1 MAKFSKEFLIWR
13 MIPGQQYHVFN
24 HANGNENLFI
34 EERNYPFFLEKLSK
48 HILPVCRLFCYCLMP
63 NHFHLILQ
71 VRYEEELQRI
81 WQKSDTSIR
90 LTQKQ
95 LELKTSKSFA
105 NLFSSYTQSFNKV
118 YNRMGSLFIPSM
130 KVEEITDD
138 NHFCKAIH
146 YCHANPVH
154 HGFVKKIA
162 DWPNSSYKI
171 FLSKSPTK
179 LEREYVL
186 DMFGGLQAFIKYHD
200 QPIDL
205 KQKFIE

>member
-1 MAKFSKEFLIWR
+1 
-13 MIPGQQYHVFN
+13 MIPGKDYHLFN
-24 HANGNENLFI
+24 HANGRENIFI
-34 EERNYPFFLEKLSK
+34 EERNYAFFLEKLSK
-48 HILPVCRLFCYCLMP
+48 HILPACKLFSYCLMP
-63 NHFHLILQ
+63 NHFHLVLQ
-71 VRYEEELQRI
+71 VRHEEELQKV
-81 WQKSDTSIR
+81 WQKPGSQTILS
-90 LTQKQ
+90 QKQ
-95 LELKTSKSFA
+95 LELKISKSFA

-130 KVEEITDD
+130 KMEEITDE

-146 YCHANPVH
+146 YTHANPVH
-154 HGFVKKIA
+154 HGFVKRIE

-186 DMFGGLQAFIKYHD
+186 DMFGGLDAFIKYHE
-200 QPIDL
+200 QRIDL